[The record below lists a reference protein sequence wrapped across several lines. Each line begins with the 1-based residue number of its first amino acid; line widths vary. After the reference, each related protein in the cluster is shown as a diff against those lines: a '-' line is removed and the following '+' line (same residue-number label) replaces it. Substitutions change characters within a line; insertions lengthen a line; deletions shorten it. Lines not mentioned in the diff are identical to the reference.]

1 MKQAIAAC
9 EGFQTVGK
17 LRSIGG
23 VLRAEVAVAMGE
35 LCRIEPIGRDPIL
48 AEVVALSEN
57 GAALLPF
64 HEATDLSMDAE
75 IVGTGSKLRVP
86 VGPELLGRVI
96 NGVGAPI
103 DRKGPIVCRTWR
115 AVENQAPAALTRPRI
130 RQPLATGQKA
140 IDSMLTLG
148 QGQRMGLFAG
158 SGVGKSTLLGEIA
171 KGAANDLNVI
181 ALIGERGREVAPFI
195 EDCLGEEGLRRSV
208 VIVSTSEQSPLMR
221 VRAAQSAVAIA
232 SWFRDAGANVLFMLD
247 SLTRMAMAQRE
258 IGLQLGEPPS
268 ARGYTPSVFSQM
280 ARLLE
285 QLGSSQYGQLT
296 SLLTVLVDGDD
307 TEEPISDAVRSIV
320 DGHIVLS
327 RKLANEGRFPAI
339 DVNRSIS
346 RTMRDVVS
354 PQHTADA
361 EAARAILATWED
373 VADLLRVGA
382 YAKGSSPEIDRA
394 IALKPVLDHLLKQP
408 MDERAPWE
416 QTVGQLNQLASA
428 WRQ

>member
-1 MKQAIAAC
+1 MKQAVAAC
-9 EGFQTVGK
+9 DGFQTVGR
-17 LRSIGG
+17 LRSVGG
-23 VLRAEVAVAMGE
+23 VLRAELEASMGE
-35 LCRIEPIGRDPIL
+35 LCKIEPPDGDSIW
-48 AEVVALSEN
+48 AEVIGLSEE

-64 HEATDLSMDAE
+64 HEANGLSMDAAV
-75 IVGTGSKLRVP
+75 VGTCHKLRIP

-96 NGVGAPI
+96 DGVGAPI
-103 DRKGPIVCRTWR
+103 DGRGPIACRSWR
-115 AVENQAPAALTRPRI
+115 AVENQAPAVLTRPRI

-140 IDSMLTLG
+140 IDSMLTIC

-171 KGAANDLNVI
+171 KGAASDLNVI
-181 ALIGERGREVAPFI
+181 ALIGERGREVVPFI
-195 EDCLGEEGLRRSV
+195 EDCLGEEGLKRSV

-232 SWFRDAGANVLFMLD
+232 GWFRDAGANVLFMLD
-247 SLTRMAMAQRE
+247 SLTRMAQAQRE

-268 ARGYTPSVFSQM
+268 ARGYTPSVFSGM

-285 QLGSSQYGQLT
+285 QLGSSPRGQLT

-339 DVNRSIS
+339 DINRSIS

-354 PQHTADA
+354 PQHAADA
-361 EAARAILATWED
+361 EAVRAILATWED
-373 VADLLRVGA
+373 VADLVRVGA
-382 YAKGSSPEIDRA
+382 YAKGSSPEVDRA
-394 IALKPVLDHLLKQP
+394 IALKPVLDQLFKQQLN
-408 MDERAPWE
+408 ERAPWE
-416 QTVGQLNQLASA
+416 QTIGQLSKTAAA